1 MGWDFPAFFAMN
13 SRRKIILFLLLILP
27 GSAVVL
33 VFTYWGIRDY
43 TALVAANQ
51 RFTEVV
57 NKGASQR
64 DLFILAHR
72 ENTHRI
78 NVGFDGT
85 WMLLGGILAGMGIL
99 GMVEENR

>member
-1 MGWDFPAFFAMN
+1 L
-13 SRRKIILFLLLILP
+13 RTIILFSLLVLP
-27 GSAVVL
+27 GSAVVI

-51 RFTEVV
+51 RFTELV
-57 NKGASQR
+57 NEGASQK

-85 WMLLGGILAGMGIL
+85 WMLLGGILTGMGIL
-99 GMVEENR
+99 GIVQENR